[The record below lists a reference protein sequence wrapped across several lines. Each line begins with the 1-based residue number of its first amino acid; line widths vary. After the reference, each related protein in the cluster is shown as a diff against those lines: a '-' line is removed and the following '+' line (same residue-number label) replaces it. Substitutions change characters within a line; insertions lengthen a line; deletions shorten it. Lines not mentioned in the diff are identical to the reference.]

1 VTEVTQETMH
11 LSCAIV
17 ETFVESRKFSPP
29 HVYLW
34 PVLGVGISPRS
45 LAPENCCRRRCS
57 CDKIFSHSDRT
68 PACFPQTDE
77 RTYKH
82 S

>member
-45 LAPENCCRRRCS
+45 LAPENCCPWLS
-57 CDKIFSHSDRT
+57 SALFVW
-68 PACFPQTDE
+68 QNL
-77 RTYKH
+77 
-82 S
+82 